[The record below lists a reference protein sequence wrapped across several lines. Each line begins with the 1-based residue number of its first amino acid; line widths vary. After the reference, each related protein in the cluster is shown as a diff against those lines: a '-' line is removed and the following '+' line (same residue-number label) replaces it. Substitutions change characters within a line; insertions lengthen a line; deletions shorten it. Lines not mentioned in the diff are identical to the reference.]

1 MPSGCLLITSRMRV
15 PLLAVGWLSSF
26 CSVRLAKTGS
36 CPPGCAVHFCGLP
49 NGGFFFRAVSDQAAI
64 VSSAGTDGPID
75 DNRASSAAIVA
86 LRFSR
91 RAAKVLAS
99 IG

>member
-1 MPSGCLLITSRMRV
+1 VSGC
-15 PLLAVGWLSSF
+15 
-26 CSVRLAKTGS
+26 LAKTGS
-36 CPPGCAVHFCGLP
+36 YPPSRSGVALTDTDAQENSPSQGPQPNP

-64 VSSAGTDGPID
+64 VSSAWTAGSID
-75 DNRASSAAIVA
+75 DNRASSATIVT

-91 RAAKVLAS
+91 RATSVLAS